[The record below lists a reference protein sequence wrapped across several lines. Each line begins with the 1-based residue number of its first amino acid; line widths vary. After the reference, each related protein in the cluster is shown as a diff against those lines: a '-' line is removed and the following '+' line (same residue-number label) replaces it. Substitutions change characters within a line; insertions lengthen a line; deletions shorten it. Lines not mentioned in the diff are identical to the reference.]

1 MAASLPTSLTGP
13 TSARDPGNV
22 AGEKRGFAA
31 PEARVGQLLNGKWK
45 VDRLLD
51 VGGMGAVYEATHRNG
66 RRAAIKVLHTR
77 FARDPEVRKRF
88 LREGYVANKIDHP
101 AAVAILDDDTAEDGS
116 PYLVME
122 LLEGESLAGWLQ
134 RVGGKL
140 PISEVLAVAGQVLE
154 VLEVAHGRGIVHRDL
169 KPANVFI
176 TRSGHAKLLDFG
188 LARIRDGA
196 ISLIPTA
203 QGVVMG
209 TAGYMAPEQ
218 ARGAS
223 DMVDS
228 RTDLFAVGAVVY
240 RAISGR
246 RIHEKQT
253 AFDMSVAAMKEQA
266 PSLATVLPEAGPLL
280 VAAVD
285 KALAFDRN
293 DRWQDAAA
301 MFEALRAAYE
311 EHRHR
316 PPPLPTAR
324 GPQSSQQS
332 VDVSVDYSPDEPSL
346 VVDVAFGAHHDD
358 ALERERQRTREVID
372 GMSGASIAIASDA
385 LNKS

>member
-1 MAASLPTSLTGP
+1 
-13 TSARDPGNV
+13 V

-31 PEARVGQLLNGKWK
+31 PEARVGQMLNGKWT

-51 VGGMGAVYEATHRNG
+51 VGGMGAVYAATHRNG

-154 VLEVAHGRGIVHRDL
+154 VLEVAHAHGIIHRDL
-169 KPANVFI
+169 KPANIFI

-223 DMVDS
+223 DLVDP
-228 RTDLFAVGAVVY
+228 RTDTFAVGAVVY

-266 PSLATVLPEAGPLL
+266 ASLATVLPEAGPLL

-293 DRWQDAAA
+293 DRWQSASA

-316 PPPLPTAR
+316 PPPLPVAR

-332 VDVSVDYSPDEPSL
+332 VDVSVDYMPDEPSL
-346 VVDVAFGAHHDD
+346 VVDVAFGAKHDD
-358 ALERERQRTREVID
+358 AIERERQRTREVIE
-372 GMSGASIAIASDA
+372 GISGASIAIASDA
-385 LNKS
+385 LNKP

>member
-1 MAASLPTSLTGP
+1 M
-13 TSARDPGNV
+13 
-22 AGEKRGFAA
+22 
-31 PEARVGQLLNGKWK
+31 LNGKWK

-77 FARDPEVRKRF
+77 FARDPEVRRRF

-101 AAVAILDDDTAEDGS
+101 SAVAILDDDTAEDGA

-122 LLEGESLAGWLQ
+122 LLEGESLAAWLQ
-134 RVGGKL
+134 RMGGKL
-140 PISEVLAVAGQVLE
+140 PITEVLAVAGQVLE
-154 VLEVAHGRGIVHRDL
+154 VLEVAHEHGIVHRDL
-169 KPANVFI
+169 KPANIFV
-176 TRSGHAKLLDFG
+176 TKSGHAKLLDFG

-218 ARGAS
+218 ARGTP
-223 DMVDS
+223 DQVDA
-228 RTDLFAVGAVVY
+228 RTDLFAVGAVVF

-253 AFDMSVAAMKEQA
+253 AFDMTVAAMKEQA
-266 PSLATVLPEAGPLL
+266 ASLATVMPDAGPLL

-293 DRWQDAAA
+293 SRWQSATA

-311 EHRHR
+311 ELRNR
-316 PPPLPTAR
+316 PPPLPTGR
-324 GPQSSQQS
+324 PPQSSQES
-332 VDVSVDYSPDEPSL
+332 VDVQVEYTPDEPSL
-346 VVDVAFGAHHDD
+346 VVDVAFGEQHAD
-358 ALERERQRTREVID
+358 AIERERQRTREVIE
-372 GMSGASIAIASDA
+372 GMSGAAIAIASEA